1 MANYFDVKADPTA
14 RISPKASILG
24 DVAIGPDTTVFGGAY
39 IRGDMA
45 PVRIGTNSNVQECAV
60 IHVDIDFPCT
70 VGDNVTI
77 GHGAIVHGCTIGDN
91 CLLGMGSVVMN
102 GAVLG
107 EGCLVAAG
115 ALVSQG
121 KVYPPRTLIMGV
133 PGRAVRTIPDDEYEA
148 VVLKGAREY
157 YEVGREMV
165 EQGAMFNPGP
175 DFKGQA

>member
-24 DVAIGPDTTVFGGAY
+24 DVTIGPDATVFGGAY

-60 IHVDIDFPCT
+60 IHVDTDFPCT

-77 GHGAIVHGCTIGDN
+77 GHGAIVHGCTIGDD

-157 YEVGREMV
+157 HEVGREMV
-165 EQGAMFNPGP
+165 EQGAMFHPGP
-175 DFKGQA
+175 EFKGQV

>member
-1 MANYFDVKADPTA
+1 MANYFDVKADSSA

-24 DVAIGPDTTVFGGAY
+24 DVTLGADVTVFAGAH

-45 PVRIGTNSNVQECAV
+45 PVSIGQCSNVQECAV
-60 IHVDIDFPCT
+60 IHVDTDYPC
-70 VGDNVTI
+70 VIGGDVTI
-77 GHGAIVHGCTIGDN
+77 GHGAIVHGCTIGDG

-121 KVYPPRTLIMGV
+121 KTYPPRTLIMGV
-133 PGRAVRTIPDDEYEA
+133 PGRAVRSVDDEEYQA

-157 YEVGREMV
+157 LVVGEEMV

-175 DFKGQA
+175 DFHGQA